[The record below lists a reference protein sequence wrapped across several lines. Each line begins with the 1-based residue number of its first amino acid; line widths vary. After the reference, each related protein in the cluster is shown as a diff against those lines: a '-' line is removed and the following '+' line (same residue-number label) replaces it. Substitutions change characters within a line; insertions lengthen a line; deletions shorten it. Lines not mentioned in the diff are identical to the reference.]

1 MSADDRVYPP
11 TSVPIDEDFGYGPA
25 QYVAPVSLSS
35 PEGRAQRR
43 PADVP
48 LDASYRS
55 QVLIWREGHR
65 RRVVLPSRA
74 ERGDVPHPW
83 GGPVLVI
90 SAWNPHGEPRTLR
103 QNTDDQQRLVSQVR
117 EHGGTVPGV
126 SWLSRVTTAGP
137 RRRSSSLAS
146 RRPRAGSSLPR
157 SVRRRCSRGTARTSP
172 SCPMRLDERPGRRCT
187 ADGGPW
193 TSGAIHAAVLWQS
206 HRALLTC
213 LLGCEVCGDGTGLVN
228 GVAGGRGGDHEPRPA
243 ARLAPRRLRVVS
255 GGCVGPVWDTSDT

>member
-55 QVLIWREGHR
+55 QVLIWWEGHR

-117 EHGGTVPGV
+117 EHGGTVAG
-126 SWLSRVTTAGP
+126 RVVAVARDHGWAEEALVVTG
-137 RRRSSSLAS
+137 LA
-146 RRPRAGSSLPR
+146 PA
-157 SVRRRCSRGTARTSP
+157 
-172 SCPMRLDERPGRRCT
+172 EGREL
-187 ADGGPW
+187 
-193 TSGAIHAAVLWQS
+193 AAAFGQA
-206 HRALLTC
+206 ALLSWDSTH
-213 LLGCEVCGDGTGLVN
+213 
-228 GVAGGRGGDHEPRPA
+228 VAVVPDEAGRA
-243 ARLAPRRLRVVS
+243 ARAPVH
-255 GGCVGPVWDTSDT
+255 G